1 MATPPLCLGRTSQQ
15 WECVTEDADH
25 SMATRK
31 QRTRQEGVVDTMSRS
46 VKKKKKKE
54 RNCYSPFTVWGPLKS
69 LSGSLLC
76 N

>member
-31 QRTRQEGVVDTMSRS
+31 QRTRQEGVVDIMSPS
-46 VKKKKKKE
+46 VKKKERKKLLQSI
-54 RNCYSPFTVWGPLKS
+54 YSVGPSEEFVGKS
-69 LSGSLLC
+69 TM
-76 N
+76 